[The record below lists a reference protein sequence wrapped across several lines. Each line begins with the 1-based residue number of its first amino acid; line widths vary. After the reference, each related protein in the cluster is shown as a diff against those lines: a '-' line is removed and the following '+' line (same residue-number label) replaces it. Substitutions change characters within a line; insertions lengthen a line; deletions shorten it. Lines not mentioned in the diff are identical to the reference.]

1 MQIACLALLVFVW
14 IRANSKIN
22 ILWKCHSDMLKKY
35 MEEGLQIWVLG
46 FGFSRHKFT

>member
-1 MQIACLALLVFVW
+1 
-14 IRANSKIN
+14 
-22 ILWKCHSDMLKKY
+22 MLKKY